1 MNDAAGRVS
10 TFTGTVLA
18 FDASSV
24 LTLSGVALDPATQ
37 RGSVRSVRF
46 ELAGTCTAEATSVNA
61 VVQPLM
67 SNVSASANLFELYVP
82 LVNTSGLSGGQWSVC
97 VDWVAASVVPTYV
110 RVGDAGLY
118 VTVGEW

>member
-1 MNDAAGRVS
+1 MNDVAGHVS

-24 LTLSGVALDPATQ
+24 LTLSGVALDPMTQ

-46 ELAGTCTAEATSVNA
+46 ELAGTCTAGATSANA

-67 SNVSASANLFELYVP
+67 SNVSASASLFELYVP